1 MKGVTRAMASM
12 NRQLNLPQI
21 QRIMSEFER
30 QSEIMDMKEEM
41 MDDAIDDALGEAG
54 EEEETEAVVQQVIL
68 LLQLFI
74 YFQNTI
80 FRSLTNLAFKWE
92 SNWEACRQLTVH

>member
-1 MKGVTRAMASM
+1 MRGVTRAMASM

-41 MDDAIDDALGEAG
+41 MDDAIDDAMGETG
-54 EEEETEAVVQQVIL
+54 EEEETEAVVQQVRL
-68 LLQLFI
+68 CVYFNPGLQYGVEIRKAL
-74 YFQNTI
+74 
-80 FRSLTNLAFKWE
+80 
-92 SNWEACRQLTVH
+92 

>member
-1 MKGVTRAMASM
+1 MRGVTRAMASM

-41 MDDAIDDALGEAG
+41 MDDAIDDALGETG
-54 EEEETEAVVQQVIL
+54 EEEETEAVVQQVKIRNVSKISL
-68 LLQLFI
+68 LGP
-74 YFQNTI
+74 
-80 FRSLTNLAFKWE
+80 
-92 SNWEACRQLTVH
+92 